1 VRANAGDFAFGFFL
15 DHEKGCRG
23 RRNSFVI
30 IVSQTLTGAPAI
42 HEPRGTPSSVV
53 MQALGSRA
61 AFATPSAKLTA
72 RPTARKV
79 RPFYGTGLG

>member
-1 VRANAGDFAFGFFL
+1 
-15 DHEKGCRG
+15 
-23 RRNSFVI
+23 
-30 IVSQTLTGAPAI
+30 LTGAPAI

-72 RPTARKV
+72 RPTARKASFRATATSAGIPIHV
-79 RPFYGTGLG
+79 EFCEK